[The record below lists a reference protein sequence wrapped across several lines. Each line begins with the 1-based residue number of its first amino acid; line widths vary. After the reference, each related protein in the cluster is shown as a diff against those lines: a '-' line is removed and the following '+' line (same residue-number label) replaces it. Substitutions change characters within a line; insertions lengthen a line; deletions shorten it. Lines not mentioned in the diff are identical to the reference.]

1 MKGRE
6 SMSDQT
12 LDNASQATLSSR
24 LSLPGSNRT
33 RRDNIQAYLF
43 LLPFLVVYIAFII
56 YPVIQAAYMSFFKWD
71 LLAPHLNEFIGLE
84 NYAEMLGGTNI
95 SWSITHL
102 FIWRL
107 LGLAGIALVI
117 WAATRGSL
125 KRRSAIWLSVA
136 LVAIFG
142 VVLGI
147 NAQGEGARLNDS
159 VFWTSLGN
167 TLKFVLLS
175 TPLIVGGG
183 LLVALLLNRRDR
195 SAGFYRTLFFAPYV
209 FSVAVTTLIWGF
221 LLNPQRGILAA
232 FLSFFGIEPI
242 SWLTDP
248 QLAMPAI
255 VITTLWWTMGFNM
268 VLFLAGL
275 QDIDPSIYEAAT
287 IDGAGA
293 WSQFLHI
300 TIPGLQRTILLVI
313 ILQII
318 ASFQIFGQVFIMTR
332 GGPGGTTRVLIQYI
346 YESGFRDFQ
355 LGYAAAMS
363 LFLFVVMLV
372 VSYVQFRVTP
382 QED

>member
-1 MKGRE
+1 
-6 SMSDQT
+6 MSDQA
-12 LDNASQATLSSR
+12 LDSVSQATPTGR
-24 LSLPGSNRT
+24 LSLFGKNSA
-33 RRDNIQAYLF
+33 RRDTIQAYLF
-43 LLPFLVVYIAFII
+43 LLPFLVVYVIFII

-71 LLAPHLNEFIGLE
+71 LLAPHLNKFIGLE
-84 NYAEMLGGTNI
+84 NYTDMLGGTNI
-95 SWSITHL
+95 TWSITHL
-102 FIWRL
+102 FVWRL
-107 LGLAGIALVI
+107 LGLAAIGLVI
-117 WAATRGSL
+117 WAVTRGSM
-125 KRRSAIWLSVA
+125 KKQSAIWLSVA

-142 VVLGI
+142 VAPGI
-147 NAQGEGARLNDS
+147 NAQSEGARLNDAI
-159 VFWTSLGN
+159 FWTSFGN

-175 TPLIVGGG
+175 TPLIVGVG
-183 LLVALLLNRRDR
+183 LLLALFLNTKER
-195 SAGFYRTLFFAPYV
+195 SAAVYRTLFFAPYV
-209 FSVAVTTLIWGF
+209 FSVAVLTLIWGF

-232 FLSFFGIEPI
+232 FLSYFGIEPI
-242 SWLTDP
+242 PWLTDP

-287 IDGAGA
+287 IDGAGE
-293 WSQFLHI
+293 WSKFLHI

-318 ASFQIFGQVFIMTR
+318 ASFQIFGQVYIMTR

-372 VSYVQFRVTP
+372 VSYAQFRVSP

>member
-1 MKGRE
+1 
-6 SMSDQT
+6 MSDRA
-12 LDNASQATLSSR
+12 LNSASQAAPSSR
-24 LSLPGSNRT
+24 LSLFGSNRT

-43 LLPFLVVYIAFII
+43 LLPFLVVYLIFII
-56 YPVIQAAYMSFFKWD
+56 YPVVQAAYMSFFKWD
-71 LLAPHLNEFIGLE
+71 LLAPHLNKFIGFE
-84 NYAEMLGGTNI
+84 NYTDMLWGTNI
-95 SWSITHL
+95 TWSITHL
-102 FIWRL
+102 LIWRL
-107 LGLAGIALVI
+107 LGLALVALVI
-117 WAATRGSL
+117 WAATRGSM
-125 KRRSAIWLSVA
+125 KKGSAIWLSVA

-142 VVLGI
+142 VALGI
-147 NAQGEGARLNDS
+147 NAQGEGSRLNDAT
-159 VFWTSLGN
+159 FWTSFGN

-175 TPLIVGGG
+175 TPLIVGVG
-183 LLVALLLNRRDR
+183 LLLALFLNRSEK
-195 SAGFYRTLFFAPYV
+195 SAGLYRTLFFAPYV
-209 FSVAVTTLIWGF
+209 FSVAVLTLIWGF
-221 LLNPQRGILAA
+221 LLNPQSGILAA
-232 FLSFFGIEPI
+232 FLSIFGIEPI
-242 SWLTDP
+242 PWLTDP

-363 LFLFVVMLV
+363 LFLFVVMLI